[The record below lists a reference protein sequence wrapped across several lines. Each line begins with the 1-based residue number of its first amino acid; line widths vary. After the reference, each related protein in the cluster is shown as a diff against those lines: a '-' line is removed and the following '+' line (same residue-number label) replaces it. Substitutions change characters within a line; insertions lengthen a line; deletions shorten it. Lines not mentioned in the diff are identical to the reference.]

1 MSRFVISLV
10 AMLGAVSSMLLLG
23 PEWTANQQS
32 LLSQRSFV
40 ENIESGAVASMAPA
54 RSIRV
59 QKRQMQNCTDW
70 QYNTRHAFYPPETQT
85 RLAQVCSDGAAR
97 ILERTPTTS
106 AAWMAL
112 AISHW
117 NLSDAPAALKSL
129 ARAQETGR
137 HEGWMSVRRLD
148 IALRIGFDDQ
158 TEPALRTEALTL
170 GAREMPALFDG
181 NRMVDQLVGIYQ
193 RAPWAR
199 DWFTERLEEEPP
211 GIQRQF
217 LRRLRAAS

>member
-1 MSRFVISLV
+1 
-10 AMLGAVSSMLLLG
+10 
-23 PEWTANQQS
+23 
-32 LLSQRSFV
+32 
-40 ENIESGAVASMAPA
+40 
-54 RSIRV
+54 
-59 QKRQMQNCTDW
+59 
-70 QYNTRHAFYPPETQT
+70 
-85 RLAQVCSDGAAR
+85 
-97 ILERTPTTS
+97 
-106 AAWMAL
+106 
-112 AISHW
+112 
-117 NLSDAPAALKSL
+117 
-129 ARAQETGR
+129 
-137 HEGWMSVRRLD
+137 MSVRRLD